1 MVTLRYGKYRFLLLI
16 QSNTFIKV
24 WQIHV
29 GKRLCRVTRVLYE
42 IQVPFVN
49 SKVGLDPNISKRF
62 LISFVSSVDLFFSGL
77 GYTSD
82 LFEIR
87 DIPKESQRV
96 V

>member
-16 QSNTFIKV
+16 QSNTFLLRY
-24 WQIHV
+24 
-29 GKRLCRVTRVLYE
+29 GKYMLCRVTRVLYE
-42 IQVPFVN
+42 ILKFI
-49 SKVGLDPNISKRF
+49 SKVGLDPNISNFIRVKCWSF
-62 LISFVSSVDLFFSGL
+62 LLWFGL
-77 GYTSD
+77 SD